1 MSLYNDGGSRT
12 AEEFV
17 IKTGDLRLSVLSERI
32 LRVEKSADG
41 TFTDEPTQTVVN
53 RSFAKPEFEAS
64 ETEDKVTVTT
74 KKAVFIVNK
83 KTLKTEC
90 VTDGKRVKPSC
101 GSNLGGTA
109 RTLDGT
115 FGVVRMK
122 KGGGGKDL
130 FFFANVRG
138 GVMSKNG
145 VAELDD

>member
-53 RSFAKPEFEAS
+53 RSFAKPEFEVS

-74 KKAVFIVNK
+74 KKRS
-83 KTLKTEC
+83 L
-90 VTDGKRVKPSC
+90 S
-101 GSNLGGTA
+101 
-109 RTLDGT
+109 
-115 FGVVRMK
+115 
-122 KGGGGKDL
+122 
-130 FFFANVRG
+130 
-138 GVMSKNG
+138 
-145 VAELDD
+145 